1 MKNSNNFTP
10 PPKKITQNL
19 ISIILIGL
27 LLIFSN
33 SAIITYASS
42 QALSS
47 EYQNSELKNDYI
59 GFMTYQVPGDWK
71 FDDTQYDNTLS
82 RSYIISQGNVFQI
95 SYMPLVN
102 ETDFG
107 NDYSAASTIIDS
119 YADGL
124 LGYNELSRDETT
136 IGGYPALV
144 VSYTTESSQGSL
156 IYAYSVGVFTNDG
169 AYSFSV
175 AIGSAY
181 RDVNL
186 EDDILNYTL
195 SSINTVSY
203 SDQEIVKDI
212 QNKLNSLGYNCGTPD
227 GIAGNGTQSAIK
239 QYRSDNGLPDGTE
252 IDADLLNS
260 LNEVSLDSENDT
272 SSDNQ
277 VSSEKE
283 VPISLKF
290 GELLDANPNGG
301 ANMNTLVIK
310 AKIEPNLTNQM
321 TITQNYQNVIHMV
334 KDGDYTQYD
343 AISYWAVADMAD
355 GSEGKVISFTID
367 KSCIEAIANG
377 TIATGD
383 TLEEHLTDLW
393 ILPSLQ
399 EN

>member
-10 PPKKITQNL
+10 PPKKIAKNL
-19 ISIILIGL
+19 TSIILIGL

-33 SAIITYASS
+33 SEIITYASS

-47 EYQNSELKNDYI
+47 EYQEAELRNDYI
-59 GFMTYQVPGDWK
+59 GSMTYQIPGDWK
-71 FDDTQYDNTLS
+71 FEDSENDTLIS
-82 RSYIISQGNVFQI
+82 RSYVIKTGNVFQV
-95 SYMPLVN
+95 SYMPMANEVN
-102 ETDFG
+102 FG

-119 YADGL
+119 LAGGMT
-124 LGYNELSRDETT
+124 GYSESARYETT
-136 IGGYPALV
+136 IGDYPALV
-144 VSYTTESSQGSL
+144 VTFTWDADSGTTNTYTVAT
-156 IYAYSVGVFTNDG
+156 FTNDG
-169 AYSFSV
+169 AYTFSMM
-175 AIGSAY
+175 GSSVY
-181 RDVNL
+181 RDLNL
-186 EDDILNYTL
+186 EDDVLNYTL

-203 SDQEIVKDI
+203 SDPEIIKNV
-212 QNKLNSLGYNCGTPD
+212 QSRLNSAGYNCGTPD
-227 GIAGNGTQSAIK
+227 GITGNGTQSAIK
-239 QYRSDNGLPDGTE
+239 QYRSDNGLPEGSE

-260 LNEVSLDSENDT
+260 LSGA
-272 SSDNQ
+272 SSDAAMNSSASTQ
-277 VSSEKE
+277 VSSEKP
-283 VPISLKF
+283 VPVSLKF

-321 TITQNYQNVIHMV
+321 TITQNYQNVIHMI

-367 KSCIEAIANG
+367 KSCIEAISNG

-383 TLEEHLTDLW
+383 TLAKHLTDLW